1 MEMMVP
7 EGPAEVEGIRV
18 DVPSYLDP
26 TDYRDLTHLCIRF
39 DDGQLCHMGAGNTRV
54 FLVHPLHLLEA
65 NKILKRYGVEIV
77 GGKQARLD
85 DE

>member
-39 DDGQLCHMGAGNTRV
+39 DDGQLCHMGAGSTRV

-77 GGKQARLD
+77 GGKQARLY